1 MTIFSEKVAAI
12 LAAAT
17 SSSPTMI
24 ETEAG
29 AALPA
34 PGQSFAASE
43 KELAADWS
51 SLRLQIP
58 SISLPSR
65 TLFPF
70 C

>member
-12 LAAAT
+12 LAAAI

-24 ETEAG
+24 ETEAE

-43 KELAADWS
+43 KELLAD
-51 SLRLQIP
+51 
-58 SISLPSR
+58 
-65 TLFPF
+65 
-70 C
+70 